1 MTTEKIVGA
10 GKVTIE
16 LDLTAFV
23 GNVFQDESGEY
34 HDGTSAVREQL
45 IERAAWMIREDVIE
59 DVRKEARKASAPVIE
74 AYVAEIVSATLEGEF
89 RPVNGYGEPSRK
101 ATTLREQIGK
111 EASEWLTKKA
121 DRYGSGPNNLE
132 AVVKK
137 VVDQQLARDFTKII
151 ADEKA
156 KIVVQLRNAAAE
168 MLAKE
173 AAKR

>member
-23 GNVFQDESGEY
+23 GNVFQDDNSEY
-34 HDGTSAVREQL
+34 LAVRDQV
-45 IERAAWMIREDVIE
+45 IERAAQMIREDVGSGLVAEI
-59 DVRKEARKASAPVIE
+59 RKEVAPVIE
-74 AYVAEIVSATLEGEF
+74 AHVAEIVMATLEGEF
-89 RPVNGYGEPSRK
+89 RPVNGYGEPSHK
-101 ATTLREQIGK
+101 TTTLREQIGA
-111 EASEWLTKKA
+111 EATGWLTKKA
-121 DRYGSGPNNLE
+121 DRYGGGANNLE

-151 ADEKA
+151 TDEKA

-168 MLAKE
+168 MLARE